1 MVYGTRFPMGFL
13 HEYNNLKIKNRSTK
27 NNSKISKVIYFYIY
41 FLNNSL
47 LLIFLKKINISHSL
61 FLVFHPSNLLKI
73 LGFLLD

>member
-1 MVYGTRFPMGFL
+1 MGFL

-47 LLIFLKKINISHSL
+47 LLIF
-61 FLVFHPSNLLKI
+61 F
-73 LGFLLD
+73 